1 MLPVQKTE
9 GGYRNANI
17 MSKEKH
23 FDWTQVE
30 SLRKL
35 ILEKKKEQV
44 AVVSL
49 FRDPVARAAS
59 HFNFIKVPMEA
70 NRKPWAAELLKDRA
84 GYLNFKFCKKMIFEI
99 LTRVGQKK
107 GWSLDFL

>member
-84 GYLNFKFCKKMIFEI
+84 GYFEINKNFKPLKNMNQPSHPC
-99 LTRVGQKK
+99 QK
-107 GWSLDFL
+107 